1 MKAVIKTG
9 GKQYLVGEN
18 EVLVVD
24 KLPEA
29 QDNKII
35 FNEVLLVSDE
45 DGKAVKLGM
54 PTVEGAKVEAEI
66 VQTLKDDKLRIFK
79 MHRRKRYRRTQG
91 HRQDITKIKIISITA

>member
-9 GKQYLVGEN
+9 GKQYLVSEN

-29 QDNKII
+29 KDNKIT

-45 DGKAVKLGM
+45 DGKAVKLGT

-66 VQTLKDDKLRIFK
+66 VESLKDDKLRIFK
-79 MHRRKRYRRTQG
+79 MHRRKRYRRTMG
-91 HRQDITKIKIISITA
+91 HRQDITKIKITAITA